1 MRNFILVLALLTFG
15 GLSLNA
21 SEKIEGKSQSTTAFS
36 SVYTDFSDEYCET
49 SDEGAESGSDSPMKC
64 KGIGGYKVS
73 VWYNTYGHEIASV
86 NSLDGD
92 FSTTL
97 TKDGCGATHN
107 YGGRLEWRLANGNPF
122 ACIIRITCLEE
133 DEGGGLSP
141 SRKVGEYLL
150 VKGLKGY
157 GGKDFEV
164 DVGRTKNPNERARE
178 LADENYLNFSQ

>member
-1 MRNFILVLALLTFG
+1 VRNFILILALLTFG

-21 SEKIEGKSQSTTAFS
+21 SEKIEGKSQSTTSFS
-36 SVYTDFSDEYCET
+36 SLYTDFSDKYCET
-49 SDEGAESGSDSPMKC
+49 FDSEESGSDGTMEC

-86 NSLDGD
+86 KSPDGD

-97 TKDGCGATHN
+97 TKDGCGVTHN

-122 ACIIRITCLEE
+122 ACIVRITCLEE
-133 DEGGGLSP
+133 GEGGGLS
-141 SRKVGEYLL
+141 SWRKVGEYLL

-157 GGKDFEV
+157 GGIDFEV